1 MRARRRLEKNQRVAK
16 VRRFAWNQTKI
27 NHVNIYE
34 RSKYAR
40 RRTQASVDAALFG
53 LGEKSPFESPLVRK
67 FACVYRQSVSDP
79 KYRVRVV

>member
-40 RRTQASVDAALFG
+40 RRTQASIYATPFG
-53 LGEKSPFESPLVRK
+53 LGEKLPLWEPVSK
-67 FACVYRQSVSDP
+67 QVCVCICNQLAIQNI
-79 KYRVRVV
+79 